1 MTQEQ
6 IELLKA
12 LHHIKDYCHTH
23 DCDTCAL
30 AHHDDS
36 FNTCMFSD
44 GCAEMPDDWKL
55 KPLPQEEPEKIFTV
69 FD

>member
-6 IELLKA
+6 IELLKS
-12 LHHIKDYCHTH
+12 LHYIKNYCHTH
-23 DCDTCAL
+23 DCNTCAL
-30 AHHDDS
+30 AQHTDGW
-36 FNTCMFSD
+36 NNCMFEEEN
-44 GCAEMPDDWKL
+44 AEVPDDWKL